1 MYRVGVRTGR
11 APCVEALVPS
21 VQGLEEGVYIG
32 TRSLGD
38 RASVATCVA
47 DRVRT
52 PGAISFKVLGI
63 KVDS

>member
-1 MYRVGVRTGR
+1 M
-11 APCVEALVPS
+11 EALVPS

-38 RASVATCVA
+38 RASVAVYVA
-47 DRVRT
+47 DRIRMH
-52 PGAISFKVLGI
+52 GAISFKVLGI